1 MGDPEITL
9 SEEDGIRYLHFG
21 TPWVQGAMR
30 IARPDELALSY
41 LERMMGWLLFLRPPS
56 HVLQLGLGAGG
67 LTRYA
72 HRHLKLTQ
80 TTVVEHSPRV
90 IATARQWFKL
100 PDDDERLR
108 VIRADAAQ
116 FLSRPEV
123 AGRYGVIQ
131 VDLYDEDARGPV
143 YESSEFFAACH
154 RALAEPGILVL
165 NLFGR
170 TDSFARNLRRVSSV
184 FDTRLVSFAPVSAG
198 NCILLAFKGPEL
210 RVPVQAIS
218 ARARL
223 VARHY
228 RLPDAHLWPLA
239 LRDSKAR
246 PLPASGEW
254 TV

>member
-1 MGDPEITL
+1 MDEPEITL

-30 IARPDELALSY
+30 MARPDELVLSY
-41 LERMMGWLLFLRPPS
+41 LERMMGWLLFLQPPS
-56 HVLQLGLGAGG
+56 NLLQLGLGAGG

-72 HRHLKLTQ
+72 HRHLKSTR

-90 IATARQWFKL
+90 ISTARQWFNL
-100 PDDDERLR
+100 PKDDDRLR
-108 VIRADAAQ
+108 MVRADAAE
-116 FLSRPEV
+116 FVSRPSE

-131 VDLYDEDARGPV
+131 VDLYDQAARGPV
-143 YESSEFFAACH
+143 YESTEFFQACH

-170 TDSFARNLRRVSSV
+170 SDSFGRNLRRTAAV
-184 FDTRLVSFAPVSAG
+184 FDKRVVAFAPVSAG
-198 NCILLAFKGPEL
+198 NRILLAFKGPEL

-218 ARARL
+218 QRAQV

-239 LRDSKAR
+239 LADLKAR
-246 PLPASGEW
+246 ALPAHGEW